1 MHANDLGLIK
11 NEDFNSEGLGWGLSS
26 AFLTGSASGSWEQLQ
41 RIRGK
46 VVGDLG
52 TFFQPRT
59 CVVLRFY
66 RHEPSPPAR
75 LPMTCPHQ
83 PDTSSSFSS
92 FAWALP
98 RLRMPSLGSMLS
110 RLPHDY

>member
-11 NEDFNSEGLGWGLSS
+11 NADFNSEGLGWGLSS

-41 RIRGK
+41 RIWGK

-59 CVVLRFY
+59 SVVLRFY
-66 RHEPSPPAR
+66 QYARSPPAR
-75 LPMTCPHQ
+75 LPMT
-83 PDTSSSFSS
+83 
-92 FAWALP
+92 
-98 RLRMPSLGSMLS
+98 
-110 RLPHDY
+110 